1 MNEKEYSLIKR
12 FVNHNLKNFKKYS
25 CVSIILQYQ
34 MKAKSTGLDDYEKD
48 KDKFT
53 KSKINMK
60 AETVK

>member
-1 MNEKEYSLIKR
+1 
-12 FVNHNLKNFKKYS
+12 
-25 CVSIILQYQ
+25 
-34 MKAKSTGLDDYEKD
+34 MKAKSTGLEDCEKD